1 MSQVHRHKPLIA
13 VSLAALLVAGCSS
26 GQSTTGSAL
35 SKELSQCYTEYVNL
49 HGDIKKA
56 YKAQLSSGIA
66 SQSEYGKA
74 HYEGMGANEGR
85 ALPQGCGEHL
95 KVSSSCYT
103 GYVDQNADLLAAFN
117 ASGQQDKGSFGKTH
131 YEASGKT
138 EGRALPNGCSYVYT
152 PPPVATVDPA
162 ASYTDDQILAYM
174 NCYDDLRNIR
184 STNAE
189 KIAFGKAHIRA
200 FGQTEGRT
208 CGLVA
213 AVAEAASS
221 SSGGGGGGSLSR
233 CAGITSSTSKA
244 AGVFTSN
251 AALDTAVAAW
261 IADSANAT
269 TTYGEINT
277 WDVSGVADMQRV
289 FQSKTTFNDDI
300 GCWDTSNVTDM
311 SYMFNSAS
319 TFNQDLGNWDTSSVA
334 NMQYMFASAISFNQD
349 IGDWNTANVTNMQV
363 MFQSST
369 AFNQNIGSWST
380 ANVTVMSAMFA
391 AASAFNQDI
400 GSWNTGNVTSM
411 DSMFYIA
418 SAFNQDI
425 SGWDVAN
432 VEWIAQM
439 FMDASSFNQDLSGWD
454 VSSVTSSPYYPA
466 FNSSK
471 FAFGASSWT
480 LPKPSL

>member
-1 MSQVHRHKPLIA
+1 MPGQLRSRYLGGISVLSLLLII
-13 VSLAALLVAGCSS
+13 AGCSS

-35 SKELSQCYTEYVNL
+35 SKELSQCYTEYVKL

-95 KVSSSCYT
+95 QLSSSCYAS
-103 GYVDQNADLLAAFN
+103 YVDQNADLLAAFN
-117 ASGQQDKGSFGKTH
+117 ASGQQDKGVFGKAH
-131 YEASGKT
+131 YDASGKT
-138 EGRALPNGCSYVYT
+138 EGRALPKGCSYVYT
-152 PPPVATVDPA
+152 PPPVAAVDPA

-184 STNAE
+184 SSNAE

-221 SSGGGGGGSLSR
+221 SSGGGGGG
-233 CAGITSSTSKA
+233 CTPPGTAITDANFSAAITDWFSSPSGA
-244 AGVFTSN
+244 
-251 AALDTAVAAW
+251 
-261 IADSANAT
+261 SA
-269 TTYGEINT
+269 TYGNITQWCTGNVTDMRRAFDSQSSFNEDI
-277 WDVSGVADMQRV
+277 SG
-289 FQSKTTFNDDI
+289 
-300 GCWDTSNVTDM
+300 WDTSNVTDM
-311 SYMFNSAS
+311 SYMFYSSS
-319 TFNQDLGNWDTSSVA
+319 TFNQDIGSWDTSSV
-334 NMQYMFASAISFNQD
+334 QD
-349 IGDWNTANVTNMQV
+349 MES
-363 MFQSST
+363 MLSS
-369 AFNQNIGSWST
+369 
-380 ANVTVMSAMFA
+380 
-391 AASAFNQDI
+391 ASAFNQDI
-400 GSWNTGNVTSM
+400 GSWNTSSVTNMQQMFYSATAFNQNIGSWNTANVISMQLMFTGATAFNQNIGGWNTANVTSM
-411 DSMFYIA
+411 DSMFRLA
-418 SAFNQDI
+418 TAFNQDI
-425 SGWDVAN
+425 SSWNVRN
-432 VEWIAQM
+432 VEWVAQM

-454 VSSVTSSPYYPA
+454 VSSVTSSMYYPA
-466 FNSSK
+466 YNSSK

>member
-1 MSQVHRHKPLIA
+1 MPGQLRSRHLGGISVLSLLLII
-13 VSLAALLVAGCSS
+13 AGCSS

-95 KVSSSCYT
+95 KVSSSCYAS
-103 GYVDQNADLLAAFN
+103 YVDQNADLLAAFN
-117 ASGQQDKGSFGKTH
+117 ASGQQDKGVFGKAH
-131 YEASGKT
+131 YDASGKT

-184 STNAE
+184 SSNAE

-213 AVAEAASS
+213 AVAEAAAS

-233 CAGITSSTSKA
+233 CAGITSSTIKA

-261 IADSANAT
+261 ISNSATAT

-277 WDVSGVADMQRV
+277 WDVSGVTDMTGV
-289 FQSKTTFNDDI
+289 FRSKTTFNDDI
-300 GCWDTSNVTDM
+300 GCWDVS
-311 SYMFNSAS
+311 
-319 TFNQDLGNWDTSSVA
+319 
-334 NMQYMFASAISFNQD
+334 
-349 IGDWNTANVTNMQV
+349 NVTNMQV
-363 MFQSST
+363 MFQYST
-369 AFNQNIGSWST
+369 AFNQDIGSWNT
-380 ANVTVMSAMFA
+380 GNVTNMGAMFA

-400 GSWNTGNVTSM
+400 GSWNTGNVTNM

>member
-1 MSQVHRHKPLIA
+1 MSYHMPHQLRSRHLGGISVLSLLLII
-13 VSLAALLVAGCSS
+13 AGCSS

-95 KVSSSCYT
+95 KVSSSCYAS
-103 GYVDQNADLLAAFN
+103 YVDQNADLLAAFN
-117 ASGQQDKGSFGKTH
+117 ASGQQDKGVFGKAH
-131 YEASGKT
+131 YDASGKT

-184 STNAE
+184 SSNAE

-213 AVAEAASS
+213 AVAEAAAS
-221 SSGGGGGGSLSR
+221 SSGGGGGG
-233 CAGITSSTSKA
+233 CTPPGTAITDANFSA
-244 AGVFTSN
+244 AIT
-251 AALDTAVAAW
+251 DW
-261 IADSANAT
+261 IANGNASE
-269 TTYGEINT
+269 YGNITQWCTGNVTNMDNAFKDKASFNEDISG
-277 WDVSGVADMQRV
+277 WDVS
-289 FQSKTTFNDDI
+289 
-300 GCWDTSNVTDM
+300 NVTSM
-311 SYMFNSAS
+311 QWMFAGDAYTAWH
-319 TFNQDLGNWDTSSVA
+319 TFNQDISNWDVSKVTDMR
-334 NMQYMFASAISFNQD
+334 NMFLDNP
-349 IGDWNTANVTNMQV
+349 
-363 MFQSST
+363 
-369 AFNQNIGSWST
+369 AFNQNIGSWDVS
-380 ANVTVMSAMFA
+380 NVTNMNYMFLNA
-391 AASAFNQDI
+391 AAFNQDI
-400 GSWNTGNVTSM
+400 GSWNTGNVTTM
-411 DSMFYIA
+411 AYMFWAA

-425 SGWDVAN
+425 GSWDVSN
-432 VEWIAQM
+432 VTNM
-439 FMDASSFNQDLSGWD
+439 FRMFQNATVFNQDLSGWC
-454 VSSVTSSPYYPA
+454 VTNISSKPLDFDTSSG
-466 FNSSK
+466 
-471 FAFGASSWT
+471 FAGQTASQPQWNT
-480 LPKPSL
+480 CP

>member
-1 MSQVHRHKPLIA
+1 MPGQLRSRHLGGISVLSLLLII
-13 VSLAALLVAGCSS
+13 AGCSS

-95 KVSSSCYT
+95 QLSSSCYT

-117 ASGQQDKGSFGKTH
+117 ASGQQDKGVFGKAH
-131 YEASGKT
+131 YDASGKT
-138 EGRALPNGCSYVYT
+138 EGRALPKGCSYVYT

-184 STNAE
+184 SSNAE

-221 SSGGGGGGSLSR
+221 SSGGGGGGSLGR
-233 CAGITSSTSKA
+233 CVGITSSTTKA
-244 AGVFTSN
+244 PGVFTTNS
-251 AALDTAVAAW
+251 ALDTAVAAW
-261 IADSANAT
+261 ISNSANAT

-277 WDVSGVADMQRV
+277 WDVSGVTDMTGV

-300 GCWDTSNVTDM
+300 GCWDVSNVTNMLVMFDSATNFNQDISGWDTSNVTTM
-311 SYMFNSAS
+311 QQMFYNA
-319 TFNQDLGNWDTSSVA
+319 D
-334 NMQYMFASAISFNQD
+334 
-349 IGDWNTANVTNMQV
+349 
-363 MFQSST
+363 
-369 AFNQNIGSWST
+369 
-380 ANVTVMSAMFA
+380 
-391 AASAFNQDI
+391 AFNQDI
-400 GSWNTGNVTSM
+400 GSWNTGNVTNM
-411 DSMFYIA
+411 DYLFAKIP
-418 SAFNQDI
+418 AFNQDI
-425 SGWDVAN
+425 SGWNTASVTSMRGMFYFSTAFNQDIGSWNTSGVTDM
-432 VEWIAQM
+432 VQM
-439 FMDASSFNQDLSGWD
+439 FFSAIAFNQDLSGWCVNNIWPKPMD
-454 VSSVTSSPYYPA
+454 
-466 FNSSK
+466 FD
-471 FAFGASSWT
+471 GASGFAGQTASQPQWG
-480 LPKPSL
+480 SC